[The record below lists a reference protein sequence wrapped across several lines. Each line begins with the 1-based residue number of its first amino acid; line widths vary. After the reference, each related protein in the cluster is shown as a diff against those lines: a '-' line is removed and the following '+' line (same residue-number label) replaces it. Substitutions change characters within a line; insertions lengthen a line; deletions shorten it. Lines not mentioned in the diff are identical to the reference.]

1 MANGAASAKAVDD
14 FIAVKIARNMAHGT
28 VRVKFMVVVT
38 GDAGGFLAT
47 MLKRM

>member
-1 MANGAASAKAVDD
+1 MANGTASDKAVDD
-14 FIAVKIARNMAHGT
+14 FIAVKIARHMAHGT
-28 VRVKFMVVVT
+28 VRVEFMVVVT

>member
-1 MANGAASAKAVDD
+1 MANGAASAKAIND
-14 FIAVKIARNMAHGT
+14 FITVEIARNMAHGT

-38 GDAGGFLAT
+38 GDAGGFLAP